1 MSKGRRYDREA
12 KLNYKKVFAVII
24 AIIVII
30 IAIIAI
36 KKLFT
41 KAKNTKTIEK
51 NVNYIVD
58 GNPNLS
64 WRVIKFIFVFLN
76 IK

>member
-1 MSKGRRYDREA
+1 MSKGRRYDNEA

-36 KKLFT
+36 KNYLQKP
-41 KAKNTKTIEK
+41 KTQK
-51 NVNYIVD
+51 Q
-58 GNPNLS
+58 
-64 WRVIKFIFVFLN
+64 
-76 IK
+76 